1 MKKKLIS
8 LAMLVTVFAM
18 QVVGVS
24 AASKTTD
31 MAVAG
36 DSKAYYEAQEMPESM
51 LEQVAA
57 QNQEYADL
65 IKEINAGTKTLADLA
80 KVAPELAG
88 QLDGMTLI
96 TSIEDVIPVNGGNP
110 QADGHHVTLS
120 VPTLTKGMS
129 DVKVL
134 HYSLERKTWELIT
147 PSNVDVTN
155 KQLDVVFK
163 DLSPVGIVAKV
174 DVSQAVTNTS
184 GTSPKTGVEVN
195 NTWAGF
201 GVTAVVLLSVAVVV
215 LRRKRA

>member
-65 IKEINAGTKTLADLA
+65 IRQINAGTKTLADLA
-80 KVAPELAG
+80 KAAPELAG

-96 TSIEDVIPVNGGNP
+96 TSIEDVIPINGGNP

-174 DVSQAVTNTS
+174 DASQAVTNTS
-184 GTSPKTGVEVN
+184 GTSPKTGVEST
-195 NTWAGF
+195 NTVPFAGA
-201 GVTAVVLLSVAVVV
+201 AVVLLGAAAVVV
-215 LRRKRA
+215 FRKKNA